1 MCDLV
6 GMNLENEISSVI
18 SFDNERCGGCGT
30 ICFTESCNGMEITRR
45 KKSTIWLVLRERRK
59 KKGGH
64 NHNPNIESHAYWRF
78 LRHQR
83 PLSNKNLILKA
94 GFLSTAFHDPP
105 LHFAC
110 GSCAERQRKQPSK
123 NKTRHDYLRNGI
135 PATRR
140 LERYLHPP
148 PQLPASQRTSRCW
161 NTVPA
166 VSQADQEPW
175 SS

>member
-6 GMNLENEISSVI
+6 GMNPENEISNVV

-30 ICFTESCNGMEITRR
+30 ICFAESCNGMEIKRR

-59 KKGGH
+59 KKKVDTQ
-64 NHNPNIESHAYWRF
+64 P
-78 LRHQR
+78 QR
-83 PLSNKNLILKA
+83 KYQKSRLLAISQAPKANLILKA
-94 GFLSTAFHDPP
+94 RFLFTAFHDPP
-105 LHFAC
+105 IHFAC
-110 GSCAERQRKQPSK
+110 GNCAERQRKQPLK
-123 NKTRHDYLRNGI
+123 NKTRQGYLRNGI

-140 LERYLHPP
+140 LERCFHPP

-161 NTVPA
+161 NTVPT